1 MAARLPSLSK
11 LQQQARRLFAVTG
24 GNACLPHIASPD
36 LITRIDSHPLCRIAA
51 PALSSRMSSLQ
62 AQIEERGERIF
73 DLVDRHPESIFSKA
87 GFYQRVMALSMR
99 DEHFKVQMFRFVD
112 VLASLRRSGDI
123 VQHLGEY
130 FADMRDGFAPVV
142 HTGVRLARIVPWLS
156 SMMLRRNVS
165 GMARQF
171 IAGKNPDDVMKT
183 LRKRRQQNIG
193 FTVDLLG
200 EAVVSEE
207 EADAYAARCSE
218 LLEHL
223 ARETRGWTDPVG
235 KNRELFPVVN
245 LSVKI
250 SALYSQMN
258 PADPAGAI
266 AHLAP
271 KLRPILRRARELG
284 AFINFDME
292 SYAHKNTT
300 LELFKIL
307 CTETEF
313 NDWPHAGIV
322 IQAYL
327 RDAEADLRD
336 LIEWGHARGTRFT
349 VRLVKG
355 AYWDYEKIK
364 SRQNGW
370 DCPVYLQKPESDVNF
385 EALTRVLLENES
397 IVTAAF
403 GSHNVRSIAHAQAL
417 AEELGLDR
425 SRFEFQFL
433 YGMAG
438 PIKRALVEMGY
449 RVREYCPVGELLP
462 GMSYLVRRLLE
473 NTSNEGFLRAKFS
486 EHVSAAQLLRDPNEL
501 VNGKLWPGS
510 PTRAATP
517 NRKPDGYAPEDGASL
532 AAPHDDIY
540 ENSPLVNFVYKESQE
555 QMQAALRDVRNRFG
569 RKFPLVINGEKI
581 WTDKLTPSVNPSAP
595 NEIVGY
601 AAEAGIPEAER
612 AVKAARD
619 AFGKWSHTSF
629 QERAQLLERAAA
641 ILDRRR
647 YELSALEVFEVGK
660 SWAEA
665 DGDIREAIDFC
676 HFYAH
681 QMRLIGRPRLTQQV
695 PGEESYRHY
704 WPRGVALVIAPWNFP
719 MAILC
724 GMVSAALVTGN
735 TVIMKPSEQS
745 LNIGAMLME
754 IFEEAGVPPG
764 VLNFLNGRGSVI
776 GAHLV
781 DHKDVDLIAFTGSRE
796 VGLGIWESA
805 GKTREGQRELKHV
818 ICEMGGKNAMI
829 VDSDADLDEAI
840 VDSIYS
846 AFGYQGQKCSALSR
860 LIVLEGN
867 YDRVM
872 ERLVNTAAS
881 LRVGNPEAPG
891 IMVGPVIDEAAY
903 RRILEYIDIG
913 KSEATLAYQ
922 AKDLPPQGYFI
933 PPTIFTGVKPDM
945 RIAREEIFGPV
956 LSVLKVRDL
965 DEAIEVANG
974 TDYALTGGF
983 FSRSPANIE
992 RVKAQLEA
1000 GNVYINRS
1008 CTGAIVGRHPF
1019 GGFKMSG
1026 GGTKAGGADYL
1037 LQFLLPRVVTENIMR
1052 HGFAPEETPQYR
1064 DEFLWPPRASDA
1076 DKKMPS

>member
-1 MAARLPSLSK
+1 
-11 LQQQARRLFAVTG
+11 
-24 GNACLPHIASPD
+24 
-36 LITRIDSHPLCRIAA
+36 
-51 PALSSRMSSLQ
+51 MSSLQ
-62 AQIEERGERIF
+62 AQIEEHGERIF

-87 GFYQRVMALSMR
+87 GVYQRMMALSMR

-130 FADMRDGFAPVV
+130 FADMRNGFGPAI
-142 HTGVRLARIVPWLS
+142 HTGVRLARVVPWLS
-156 SMMLRRNVS
+156 SIVLRRNVS

-200 EAVVSEE
+200 EAVVSEK
-207 EADAYAARCSE
+207 EAGAYAARCLE

-223 ARETRGWTDPVG
+223 ARETRGWTDSLG
-235 KNRELFPVVN
+235 KNSELFPVVN

-258 PADPAGAI
+258 PADPADAI

-284 AFINFDME
+284 AFVNFDME

-300 LELFKIL
+300 LELFKTL
-307 CTETEF
+307 CTEAEF

-327 RDAEADLRD
+327 RDAEKDLRD
-336 LIEWGHARGTRFT
+336 LIEWGRTRGTRFT

-370 DCPVYLQKPESDVNF
+370 DCPVYLQKPESDVNY

-417 AEELGLDR
+417 AEELGIDR

-486 EHVSAAQLLRDPNEL
+486 EHVSAAQLLRDPSEL
-501 VNGKLWPGS
+501 V
-510 PTRAATP
+510 TRDGGTP
-517 NRKPDGYAPEDGASL
+517 AVTSAEIKNRHQRDGASL
-532 AAPHDDIY
+532 AMPPDDIY

-555 QMQAALRDVRNRFG
+555 KMQAALRDVRNRFG

-612 AVKAARD
+612 AVKAARA
-619 AFGKWSHTSF
+619 AFGKWSRTSF
-629 QERAQLLERAAA
+629 EERAQLLERAAA

-660 SWAEA
+660 PWAEA

-681 QMRLIGRPRLTQQV
+681 RMRLIGRPRLTQQV
-695 PGEESYRHY
+695 PGEESYQHY

-764 VLNFLNGRGSVI
+764 VLNFLSGRGSVI

-781 DHKDVDLIAFTGSRE
+781 DHKDIDLIAFTGSRE
-796 VGLGIWESA
+796 VGLRIWESA

-872 ERLVNTAAS
+872 ERLLNAAAS

-965 DEAIEVANG
+965 DKAIEVANG

-983 FSRSPANIE
+983 FSRSPGNIE
-992 RVKAQLEA
+992 RVKARLEA

-1026 GGTKAGGADYL
+1026 GGTKAGGEDYL
-1037 LQFLLPRVVTENIMR
+1037 LHFLLPRVVTENIMR

-1064 DEFLWPPRASDA
+1064 DEFLCRR
-1076 DKKMPS
+1076 

>member
-1 MAARLPSLSK
+1 
-11 LQQQARRLFAVTG
+11 
-24 GNACLPHIASPD
+24 
-36 LITRIDSHPLCRIAA
+36 
-51 PALSSRMSSLQ
+51 MSSLQ
-62 AQIEERGERIF
+62 GEIERRGTGIF
-73 DLVDRHPESIFSKA
+73 ELVDRHPESLFSKA
-87 GFYQRVMALSMR
+87 GFYQRMMALSMR

-112 VLASLRRSGDI
+112 VLPSLRRSSDI
-123 VQHLGEY
+123 VEHLQEY
-130 FADMRDGFAPVV
+130 FAGTRDGFAPFID
-142 HTGVRLARIVPWLS
+142 TGVRLARIVPWVS
-156 SMMLRRNVS
+156 GRVLRWNVS

-171 IAGKNPDDVMKT
+171 IAGKNPNDVMKT
-183 LRKRRQQNIG
+183 LRKRRAQKIG

-200 EAVVSEE
+200 EAVVSEK
-207 EADAYAARCSE
+207 EADEYAARCLD
-218 LLEHL
+218 LLDCL
-223 ARETRGWTDPVG
+223 ARETRGWTDPLE
-235 KNRELFPVVN
+235 KKSELFPVVN

-258 PADPAGAI
+258 PADPADAI

-292 SYAHKNTT
+292 SYVHKNIT
-300 LELFKIL
+300 LELFKTIF
-307 CTETEF
+307 TEKEF
-313 NDWPHAGIV
+313 KDWPHAGIV

-336 LIEWGHARGTRFT
+336 LISWAHARGTRFT

-355 AYWDYEKIK
+355 AYWDYETIK

-370 DCPVYLQKPESDVNF
+370 DCPVYFQKPESDVNF
-385 EALTRVLLENES
+385 EELTRLLLKNES

-417 AEELGLDR
+417 ADELGIDR
-425 SRFEFQFL
+425 SRFEFQLL

-486 EHVSAAQLLRDPNEL
+486 ENVSAEELLRDPHEL
-501 VNGKLWPGS
+501 VRRNGAKPGPGS
-510 PTRAATP
+510 ATP
-517 NRKPDGYAPEDGASL
+517 ATTGDRHHQNGASL
-532 AAPHDDIY
+532 EAPPGDIY
-540 ENSPLVNFVYKESQE
+540 ENSPLVNFAYKDSQE
-555 QMQAALRDVRNRFG
+555 KMRNALREVRNRFG
-569 RKFPLVINGEKI
+569 EKYPLVIGGEKV
-581 WTDKLTPSVNPSAP
+581 WTDKMTPSVNPSTP
-595 NEIVGY
+595 KEVVGY

-612 AVKAARD
+612 AVKAARA
-619 AFGKWSHTSF
+619 AFDKWSRTPF
-629 QERAQLLERAAA
+629 EERAQLLERAAA
-641 ILDRRR
+641 IMERRR

-660 SWAEA
+660 PWAEA
-665 DGDIREAIDFC
+665 DGDIREAMDFC
-676 HFYAH
+676 RFYAA
-681 QMRLIGRPRLTQQV
+681 QMRLIGQPRLTQHV
-695 PGEESYRHY
+695 PGEESYQHY

-719 MAILC
+719 IAILC

-745 LNIGAMLME
+745 ITCGAKLME

-764 VLNFLNGRGSVI
+764 VLNFLSGRGSII

-796 VGLGIWESA
+796 VGLRIWESA
-805 GKTREGQRELKHV
+805 GITRPGQRGLKHV
-818 ICEMGGKNAMI
+818 ICEMGGKNPMI
-829 VDSDADLDEAI
+829 IDSDADLDEAI

-860 LIVLEGN
+860 LIVLEEN
-867 YDRVM
+867 YDRAM
-872 ERLVNTAAS
+872 ERLLSATAS
-881 LRVGNPEAPG
+881 LRVGNPEEPS
-891 IMVGPVIDEAAY
+891 MVVGPVIDEAAY
-903 RRILEYIDIG
+903 KRIQEYIDIG

-922 AKDLPPQGYFI
+922 AKEVPPEGYFI
-933 PPTIFTGVKPDM
+933 PPTIFTDVKPNM

-965 DEAIEVANG
+965 DEAIDVANG
-974 TDYALTGGF
+974 TDYALTAGF
-983 FSRSPANIE
+983 FSRSPANID
-992 RVKAQLEA
+992 RAKAQIEA

-1008 CTGAIVGRHPF
+1008 CTGAVVGRHPF

-1037 LQFLLPRVVTENIMR
+1037 LQFLLPRVVTENVTR

-1064 DEFLWPPRASDA
+1064 DEFLWPKRQ
-1076 DKKMPS
+1076 